1 MRIPKQ
7 DALNWF
13 RFFAE
18 LPEDEPL
25 SPRQE
30 ELKFAVLRQLE
41 DAAAARRQPMM
52 DRLCSPKTIGGGRT
66 MYVGPDE
73 KFPAGCR
80 SCLCGTG
87 LSAVRRTNRCDANCP
102 FCYDYG
108 QLDRQPPIGDGLW
121 EIGGGRCYAEDLP
134 LLLSV
139 SNKPT
144 GVAYVYLEP
153 MMEIEEYYPVIRAF
167 REGGV
172 HQHMYTNGIRCTED
186 ILRALGES
194 GLDEIRFNLGAT
206 NASDHV
212 ISMIAAAKRYIPQVG
227 IETPMTPEF
236 EAAFHRK
243 KAAILATGLDFI
255 NCAELHLTDNNIVN
269 YLGESLYA
277 CRAGYI
283 SPVWSREITLRLMAE
298 AEAEDWPVVVHD
310 CSNMTKFARDL
321 NLCAKEGGWF
331 GRTTYGMEFE
341 TFPYAAFLPALEDD
355 DLPFVKEKPLPPGYR
370 AGDIVF

>member
-18 LPEDEPL
+18 LPEDEIL

-30 ELKFAVLRQLE
+30 ELKYATLRQLE
-41 DAAAARRQPMM
+41 DAAAERRRPLLEAL
-52 DRLCSPKTIGGGRT
+52 RNPKTLGGRT
-66 MYVGPDE
+66 LYVGPDE

-80 SCLCGTG
+80 SCLHGTG

-108 QLDRQPPIGDGLW
+108 HLDQQPPIGDGLW

-134 LLLSV
+134 LMLSI

-153 MMEIEEYYPVIRAF
+153 MLEIEQYYPVIRAF
-167 REGGV
+167 HEAGV
-172 HQHMYTNGIRCTED
+172 HQHMYTNGIRCDENV
-186 ILRALGES
+186 LRSLGES
-194 GLDEIRFNLGAT
+194 GLDELRFNLGAT

-227 IETPMTPEF
+227 IETPMTPVF
-236 EAAFHRK
+236 EEAFHRK

-255 NCAELHLTDNNIVN
+255 NCAELHLNDNNIEN
-269 YLGESLYA
+269 YWGESLTPA
-277 CRAGYI
+277 ARAIPRPFGAAR
-283 SPVWSREITLRLMAE
+283 SR
-298 AEAEDWPVVVHD
+298 
-310 CSNMTKFARDL
+310 C
-321 NLCAKEGGWF
+321 G
-331 GRTTYGMEFE
+331 
-341 TFPYAAFLPALEDD
+341 
-355 DLPFVKEKPLPPGYR
+355 
-370 AGDIVF
+370 

>member
-7 DALNWF
+7 NALNWY

-30 ELKFAVLRQLE
+30 ELKYAVLRQLE
-41 DAAAARRQPMM
+41 DAAAARRQPLL
-52 DRLCSPKTIGGGRT
+52 DKLREPKTLGGRT

-80 SCLCGTG
+80 SCLHGTG

-108 QLDRQPPIGDGLW
+108 QLNRQPPIGDGLW
-121 EIGGGRCYAEDLP
+121 EIGGGRCYAEDLL
-134 LLLSV
+134 LLLSA
-139 SNKPT
+139 SRKPT

-153 MMEIEEYYPVIRAF
+153 MLEIEQYYPVIRAF
-167 REGGV
+167 HDAGV
-172 HQHMYTNGIRCTED
+172 HQHLYTNGIRCTEE
-186 ILRALGES
+186 ILRDLGEA

-206 NASDHV
+206 GASDHV
-212 ISMIAAAKRYIPQVG
+212 IGMIAAAKRHIPQAGV
-227 IETPMTPEF
+227 ETPMTPEF

-243 KAAILATGLDFI
+243 KAAILATDLDFI
-255 NCAELHLTDNNIVN
+255 NCAELHLNDNNIVN
-269 YLGESLYA
+269 YWGESLYA

-298 AEAEDWPVVVHD
+298 AEAEDWPVAVHD

-341 TFPYAAFLPALEDD
+341 AFPYAAFLPALEDD
-355 DLPFVKEKPLPPGYR
+355 SHPFVSEEPLPPGYR

>member
-7 DALNWF
+7 DALNWY

-30 ELKFAVLRQLE
+30 ELKYAVLRQLE
-41 DAAAARRQPMM
+41 DAAAARRQPLL
-52 DRLCSPKTIGGGRT
+52 DKLRAPKTLGGRT

-80 SCLCGTG
+80 SCLHGTG

-134 LLLSV
+134 LLLSA
-139 SNKPT
+139 SRKPT

-153 MMEIEEYYPVIRAF
+153 MLEIEQYYPVIRAF
-167 REGGV
+167 RDAGV
-172 HQHMYTNGIRCTED
+172 HQHLYTNGIRCTEE
-186 ILRALGES
+186 ILRDLGEA

-206 NASDHV
+206 GASDHV
-212 ISMIAAAKRYIPQVG
+212 IGMIAAAKRHIPQAGV
-227 IETPMTPEF
+227 ETPMTPEF

-255 NCAELHLTDNNIVN
+255 NCAELHLNDNNIVN
-269 YLGESLYA
+269 YWGESLYA

-298 AEAEDWPVVVHD
+298 AEAEDWPVAVHD

-341 TFPYAAFLPALEDD
+341 AFPYAAFLPALEDD
-355 DLPFVKEKPLPPGYR
+355 SLPFVSEEPLPPGYR

>member
-18 LPEDEPL
+18 LPEDEIL

-30 ELKFAVLRQLE
+30 ELKYATLRQLE
-41 DAAAARRQPMM
+41 DAAAERRRPLLEAL
-52 DRLCSPKTIGGGRT
+52 RNPKTLGGRT
-66 MYVGPDE
+66 LYVGPDE

-80 SCLCGTG
+80 SCLHGTG

-108 QLDRQPPIGDGLW
+108 HLDQQPPIGDGLW

-134 LLLSV
+134 LMLSI

-153 MMEIEEYYPVIRAF
+153 MLEIEQYYPVIRAF
-167 REGGV
+167 HEAGV
-172 HQHMYTNGIRCTED
+172 HQHMYTNGIRCDENV
-186 ILRALGES
+186 LRSLGES
-194 GLDEIRFNLGAT
+194 GLDELRFNLGAT

-227 IETPMTPEF
+227 IETPMTPVF
-236 EAAFHRK
+236 EEAFHRK

-255 NCAELHLTDNNIVN
+255 NCAELHLNDNNIEN
-269 YLGESLYA
+269 YWGESLYA
-277 CRAGYI
+277 CRAGYT

-298 AEAEDWPVVVHD
+298 AEAEDWPIVVHD

-321 NLCAKEGGWF
+321 NLKAKEGGWF
-331 GRTTYGMEFE
+331 GASSYGAEFDRM
-341 TFPYAAFLPALEDD
+341 PYEAFLPALTDD
-355 DLPFVKEKPLPPGYR
+355 SLPFVEEAPLPEGYR
-370 AGDIVF
+370 VGDIVI